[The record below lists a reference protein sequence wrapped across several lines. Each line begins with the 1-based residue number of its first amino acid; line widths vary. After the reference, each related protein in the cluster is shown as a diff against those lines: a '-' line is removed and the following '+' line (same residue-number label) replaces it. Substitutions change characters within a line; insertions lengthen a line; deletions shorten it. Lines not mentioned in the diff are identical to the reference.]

1 MEAKL
6 KTFEKIINY
15 EFKDKKLLKKA
26 LSHTSFVGKSGD
38 SNEVFEFLGDSIIG
52 FYLSKELVS
61 LFPDMREGDLSKL
74 KAILSSRKYLFELSK
89 QIRLGDFLYL
99 GKGEK
104 QDRGGE
110 KLNITSSAFE
120 ALVAALYLDG
130 GLEVVDEFLRKF
142 FENIFKAFRGKKIRI
157 NDYKSEVQELF
168 QKIWK
173 KAPVY
178 VVEEEIGPEHN
189 KVFKVA
195 MLGVDTKVLVR
206 GQGKTKKEAE
216 QAAAKSYLFSL
227 FPEKNIVDFDDF
239 FIEILD

>member
-1 MEAKL
+1 MEKKL
-6 KTFEKIINY
+6 KKFEELINY
-15 EFKDKKLLKKA
+15 RFKNPSLLKKA
-26 LSHTSFVGKSGD
+26 LSHTSYVYKPEE

-52 FYLSKELVS
+52 FYLAKELVK
-61 LFPDMREGDLSKL
+61 LFPNMREGDLSKL

-89 QIRLGDFLYL
+89 QIKLGDFLYL

-110 KLNITSSAFE
+110 KINITSSAFE
-120 ALVAALYLDG
+120 ALVAAIYFDG
-130 GLEVVDEFLRKF
+130 GIEEVDKFLNSF
-142 FENIFKAFRGKKIRI
+142 FSPIFKTFKGKKIKI

-178 VVEEEIGPEHN
+178 VVEEEMGPEHN
-189 KVFKVA
+189 KIFRIA
-195 MLGVDTKVLVR
+195 MFGVNNELLIK

>member
-1 MEAKL
+1 MDKKL
-6 KTFEKIINY
+6 KKFEEIINY
-15 EFKDKKLLKKA
+15 RFKNINLLKKA
-26 LSHTSFVGKSGD
+26 LSHTSYVSKTGE

-52 FYLSKELVS
+52 FYLSKELVK

-89 QIRLGDFLYL
+89 QIKLGDFLYL

-104 QDRGGE
+104 QDKGGE
-110 KLNITSSAFE
+110 KVNITSSAFE
-120 ALVAALYLDG
+120 ALVAAVYLDG
-130 GLEVVDEFLRKF
+130 GVESVDSFLKGF
-142 FENIFKAFRGKKIRI
+142 FERIFTAFRGKKIKI

-189 KVFKVA
+189 KIFKVA
-195 MLGVDTKVLVR
+195 MIGVNNEILIK

-227 FPEKNIVDFDDF
+227 FPKKNIVDFDDF